1 MKYLLGL
8 ALIFVSLQ
16 IQAPG
21 SLPLISQ
28 SEFNCLT
35 DNAYHEARGEG
46 LKGMELVTHVVMNR
60 AEGRKKSFCKIV
72 YEPYQSS
79 WTIVKKSKKG
89 AHQKKGASARQVAS
103 RLAAATAVFNVVS
116 QRDPSQQ
123 RGNLHSEIYLATHYH
138 TNQVSPSWAVRLKFL
153 GKFKNHLFYY

>member
-1 MKYLLGL
+1 MKCLSGL

-46 LKGMELVTHVVMNR
+46 LRGMELVTHVVVNR
-60 AEGRKKSFCKIV
+60 AESRKKSFCEIV
-72 YEPYQSS
+72 YEPYQFS
-79 WTIVKKSKKG
+79 WTIANKSKK
-89 AHQKKGASARQVAS
+89 AHRQKKGAEARQAAS
-103 RLAAATAVFNVVS
+103 RLPAAAAVFEVVK
-116 QRDPSQQ
+116 QRVS
-123 RGNLHSEIYLATHYH
+123 GWKNSSAHTKIYLATHYH
-138 TNQVSPSWAVRLKFL
+138 TTQVNPSWATRLTFL
-153 GKFKNHLFYY
+153 GKFKNHLFYC